1 MLRHFNTSL
10 VHALELLI
18 WEIVSK
24 TKTIKEKDLYLILC
38 FGNRYNQAHRNL
50 KSFLTLE
57 LKRESFICYSVISS
71 STFNKYMST
80 ISHNTKS
87 IFITLLNSQKNQEL
101 YSMNWMLRNKVSSI
115 FVFNKT
121 ICTRAN
127 SPTICTRANSPS
139 IKIKVLVE
147 WLWYLQKT
155 NPLNLFMT
163 LSILMAFLNITK
175 DVQISKCFWQLETT

>member
-87 IFITLLNSQKNQEL
+87 IFITLLNSKKNQEL

-115 FVFNKT
+115 FVFNK
-121 ICTRAN
+121 
-127 SPTICTRANSPS
+127 TICTRANSPS